1 MSKIGLDSALGSALQ
16 GIQRELKSIANHA
29 EKISN
34 FSARMEAGED
44 LTELLVG
51 IKQDIRDVKAI
62 RKVIDVVRDLEEETL
77 DILA

>member
-16 GIQRELKSIANHA
+16 GIQRELKSIANNA

-44 LTELLVG
+44 LTEPLLG
-51 IKQDIRDVKAI
+51 IKQDIRDVQAI
-62 RKVIDVVRDLEEETL
+62 RKVVDVVSELEKDTL